1 MLRMTP
7 IRSGVEYLLRSAGCA
22 EHDHQ
27 RDSRDAQ
34 MSGAE
39 YLLGGS
45 EAGEPGGVWVGGGL
59 AHLGL
64 AEDSQ
69 VTAEEMRTVFGRL
82 EHLECDADGQAV
94 PLGSRPR
101 NYPSVQERVEAALAK
116 EPGATEE
123 RIEQIKREAKAGKRE
138 TVRYYDLTFTPVK
151 SVSVYRAALD
161 AAGAGGAAAAVSRA
175 HDQAVREALEFIE
188 SQVRTT
194 RVGWHRT
201 VTQDD
206 GTKRTTGGYAEVD
219 GGMVMTTWRHSS
231 SRDGDPHL
239 HTHAAIL
246 NRVMADNGKWYAVD
260 GEQMKPLKGAADMI
274 YERRLEELIT
284 EATGARFAWRPDGKT
299 REIIGVDRAL
309 CDESSARRDAIQ
321 PELDRMVKDYRA
333 EHGREPGRQAMAAMR
348 RQAWADG
355 RNPKTM
361 ESPEALADRYAHKHG
376 VEHLKD
382 QVLNVAEA
390 AAKVETEGLPD
401 GQPQVF
407 ATEDDLLREAVRRT
421 QERYATWDET
431 ALALELNKL
440 VGDVSWGERAPA
452 EIQRMLGRALAQD
465 GPADVVA
472 LVGRDRVRVPEAL
485 REGLAPEGLPVYRT
499 ARSLRYATREHL
511 SAEKQLVAEAH
522 ATAGPVLDPAALAQV
537 RVDLAGRG
545 LSPDQLNAVVGILG
559 SGKAA
564 DVLIGPAGTGK
575 STTTG
580 ELDRVW
586 REQFGAPVLGL
597 ASSQRATDV
606 LKGEGLD
613 ALNVAMFLT
622 QYLPEDGSEP
632 RRRLAQG
639 TLIVVDEAGMADTDK
654 LAKIARL
661 VREAG
666 GKLLYTGDHE
676 QLAAVGTGGLLQL
689 MTRDAAPFELAKVW
703 RFKPR
708 HKWEEAASLR
718 LRVGDTTAVDEYER
732 HGRLRGG
739 TKAAMED
746 AAVRGYLADVLAGRE
761 SVLVVKS
768 NDDAFGL
775 SRRVRD
781 ELLSLGRVDETV
793 LATLSDENACSA
805 GDVVQARLNDH
816 HPDAQNGQMVVN
828 RELFTVLGISDDGG
842 LEVRR
847 HKDGST
853 VRFTSDYVE
862 NHVTLG
868 YAGTVHSVQ
877 GLTVDG
883 AHSLV
888 ERGMARNSVYV
899 QATRGRDGNYL
910 YVVCEVTGDEHEPES
925 YSVSAAEVL
934 REVVGTDGAQVS
946 ATETWRAAL
955 EDDDRLSTLGTVW
968 ELAAR
973 DDMADRHNDVLVNL
987 LGPERMD
994 QVSGDFAHRTL
1005 MSTLAH
1011 TEMSGYDVER
1021 VLTSVVGDPAELD
1034 EAASVAGVLRH
1045 RVDRHVAEAAERT
1058 VPGRWAKRAQNR
1070 EGTVADYVHT
1080 LGQVIDA
1087 RTELMARAAII
1098 APPDWA
1104 LVALGP
1110 VPGEEDLA
1118 ARETWAAKAAA
1129 LGTYRELAAIDDD
1142 TMGIGAAPDKLAE
1155 PARHVAWHRAWD
1167 ALGRPAEQADHQA
1180 LTDDQ
1185 LAETV
1190 RTWQRE
1196 QQWAPVY
1203 VAPQLEK
1210 ALTLA
1215 EEYRRDGIT
1224 RWADVDAE
1232 LAVTQGE
1239 ITDEAQQLIDRAER
1253 AERLAARFT
1262 EASDRYER
1270 LDAAR
1275 GYWLDHTAEL
1285 AERARLAAAEL
1296 DQRGVGPVAEPVQT
1310 ELLDPD
1316 GGLDTP
1322 YARRAAEELEA
1333 RAIDGEL
1340 VDIEARGETRPEPA
1354 ALDIIDAEVI
1364 EIEDPQPVVVEP
1376 VIALNDARPDQAL
1389 DLDLTAG
1396 ELDAAD
1402 DPDNAAEPELAA
1414 AQTEEIGEEIGEI
1427 LEAELV
1433 DEPRTAP
1440 PVEQVEDDIVDA
1452 EIVEEPARRVTD
1464 PAAETHKH
1472 DRQRNQDDTVRGDHG
1487 TAYQLDEIAEAD
1499 ATYPNRADADPDQ
1512 LALLDVDDPN
1522 PRLRVDLGQVRED
1535 LDLTVRQAELRAALA
1550 TEKIKGRELIN
1561 ELAADQAADAEAER
1575 RRAERERADRER
1587 QTQLQAQHRREF
1599 ANRAAAPEP
1608 ELGL

>member
-82 EHLECDADGQAV
+82 EHLERDADGQAV

-161 AAGAGGAAAAVSRA
+161 AAGASGAAAAVSRA

-201 VTQDD
+201 VKQDD
-206 GTKRTTGGYAEVD
+206 GTTRTTGGYAEVD

-284 EATGARFAWRPDGKT
+284 ESTGARFAWRPDGKT

-309 CDESSARRDAIQ
+309 CDESSTRRDAIQ
-321 PELDRMVKDYRA
+321 PELDRMVADYRA
-333 EHGREPGRQAMAAMR
+333 EHGHEPGRQAMAAMR

-361 ESPEALADRYAHKHG
+361 ESPEALADRYARKHG
-376 VEHLKD
+376 VEHLTD

-407 ATEDDLLREAVRRT
+407 ATEDDLLREAVQRT

-431 ALALELNKL
+431 ALTLELNKL
-440 VGDVSWGERAPA
+440 VGDVSWGTNAPQ
-452 EIQRMLGRALAQD
+452 EIQRLVGRALAID
-465 GPADVVA
+465 GPAEVIA
-472 LVGRDRVRVPEAL
+472 LSGRDRVRVPEAL
-485 REGLAPEGLPVYRT
+485 REGLSPDGLPVYRS
-499 ARSLRYATREHL
+499 ARTQRYATRDQV

-522 ATAGPVLDPAALAQV
+522 TVAGPVLDPAALQQV
-537 RVDLAGRG
+537 RAELAARG
-545 LSPDQLNAVVGILG
+545 LSPDQVNAVVGILG

-564 DVLIGPAGTGK
+564 DVLLGPAGTGK

-586 REQFGAPVLGL
+586 RERFGAPVLGL
-597 ASSQRATDV
+597 ATSQRATDV
-606 LKGEGLD
+606 LQGEGLE
-613 ALNVAMFLT
+613 AINVAMFLT
-622 QYLPEDGSEP
+622 RYMPADGSEP
-632 RRRLAQG
+632 RERLAPG

-661 VREAG
+661 VRAAG

-689 MTRDAAPFELAKVW
+689 LTRDADPFELSKVW
-703 RFKPR
+703 RFTPR
-708 HKWEEAASLR
+708 HKWEADASLR
-718 LRVGDTTAVDEYER
+718 LRVGDPSAVAEYER

-739 TKAAMED
+739 TKAEMED

-761 SVLVVKS
+761 SVLVVKT
-768 NDDAFGL
+768 NEDAYGL
-775 SRRVRD
+775 SGRVRE
-781 ELLSLGRVDETV
+781 ELVALGRVDATV
-793 LATLSDENACSA
+793 LARLKDENVCGV
-805 GDVVQARLNDH
+805 GDLVQARLNDH
-816 HPDAQNGQMVVN
+816 HPDAQNGQMLVN
-828 RELFTVLGISDDGG
+828 RELLTVLGVDERGR

-847 HKDGST
+847 HKDGSS
-853 VRFTSDYVE
+853 VFLASDYVE
-862 NHVTLG
+862 EHLTLG
-868 YAGTVHSVQ
+868 YAGTVHAVQ
-877 GLTVDG
+877 GRTTDG

-910 YVVCEVTGDEHEPES
+910 YVVCEVTGDEHQPES
-925 YSVSAAEVL
+925 YTVSAAEVL
-934 REVVGTDGAQVS
+934 REVIGTDGAQVS

-955 EDDDRLSTLGTVW
+955 EGDDRLSTLGTVW

-973 DDMADRHNDVLVNL
+973 DDMGDRHHDVLLGL
-987 LGPERMD
+987 LGAQRMD
-994 QVSGDFAHRTL
+994 RLAGDPAHRTL
-1005 MSTLAH
+1005 MSALAH
-1011 TEMSGYDVER
+1011 SEMSGHDVER
-1021 VLTSVVGDPAELD
+1021 VLTAALGDGRDLDDAE
-1034 EAASVAGVLRH
+1034 SMAGVLRF
-1045 RVDRHVAEAAERT
+1045 RVQRIVDEGADRP
-1058 VPGRWAKRAQNR
+1058 VPGRWANRARNN
-1070 EGTVADYVHT
+1070 EGTVADYVRT

-1087 RTELMARAAII
+1087 RTELMARAAVI

-1110 VPGEEDLA
+1110 IPGEEDLA

-1142 TMGIGAAPDKLAE
+1142 TMGIGTAPDRLQE
-1155 PARHVAWHRAWD
+1155 PARHVAWQRAWD

-1180 LTDDQ
+1180 LSSEQ
-1185 LAETV
+1185 LHETV

-1196 QQWAPVY
+1196 QDWAPAY
-1203 VAPQLEK
+1203 VAPHLEQ
-1210 ALTLA
+1210 ALTLG
-1215 EEYRRDGIT
+1215 EEYRRERLT

-1239 ITDEAQQLIDRAER
+1239 ITDEVQQLIDRAER
-1253 AERLAARFT
+1253 AERMADRFA
-1262 EASDRYER
+1262 EASVRYER

-1275 GYWLDHTAEL
+1275 FHWLDHTADL
-1285 AERARLAAAEL
+1285 AERARLAAEEL
-1296 DQRGVGPVAEPVQT
+1296 DRRGEGAIVEPVQT
-1310 ELLDPD
+1310 ELLDGD
-1316 GGLDTP
+1316 GSLDTP
-1322 YARRAAEELEA
+1322 YAREVAEELEA
-1333 RAIDGEL
+1333 RAID
-1340 VDIEARGETRPEPA
+1340 
-1354 ALDIIDAEVI
+1354 
-1364 EIEDPQPVVVEP
+1364 
-1376 VIALNDARPDQAL
+1376 
-1389 DLDLTAG
+1389 
-1396 ELDAAD
+1396 
-1402 DPDNAAEPELAA
+1402 
-1414 AQTEEIGEEIGEI
+1414 
-1427 LEAELV
+1427 AELV
-1433 DEPRTAP
+1433 DEPRTTAP
-1440 PVEQVEDDIVDA
+1440 HEAEPVDIVDA
-1452 EIVEEPARRVTD
+1452 EIIEPTSSDLDAEFAAATEPQVDEPVHDLTPEPLDPDVIDPDVIEPDVIDPDVVEPATSEDVVDAEIVDEPRPTVVEVDETEVIDAEIVDEPARPRVD
-1464 PAAETHKH
+1464 PAARHH
-1472 DRQRNQDDTVRGDHG
+1472 DHEREDDQELDARGDHG
-1487 TAYQLDEIAEAD
+1487 TAYRLDEIAEVD
-1499 ATYPNRADADPDQ
+1499 ASYPAPAEVDPDQ
-1512 LALLDVDDPN
+1512 LALLEVDDPST
-1522 PRLRVDLGQVRED
+1522 RLRVDLGKVRD
-1535 LDLTVRQAELRAALA
+1535 DLTVRQAELVADLA
-1550 TEKIKGRELIN
+1550 DEKIKGRDLVA
-1561 ELAADQAADAEAER
+1561 ELAADRAQAAEAER
-1575 RRAERERADRER
+1575 RRAERDRADRER
-1587 QTQLQAQHRREF
+1587 QTKLQAEHQRDF
-1599 ANRAAAPEP
+1599 ANRAAGVEP
-1608 ELGL
+1608 QIGL